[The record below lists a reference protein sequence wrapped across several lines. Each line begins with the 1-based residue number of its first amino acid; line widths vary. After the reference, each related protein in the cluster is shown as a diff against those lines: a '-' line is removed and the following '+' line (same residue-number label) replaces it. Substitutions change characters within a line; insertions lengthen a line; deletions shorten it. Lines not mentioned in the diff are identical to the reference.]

1 MLKYPVLP
9 RVLNPMKYFLV
20 FISLLSLVL
29 FSCRRDEP
37 VAGSGVGLEFSTDTL
52 FLDTVFST
60 VGSSTYLLKVYNP
73 ASEKVIIDNI
83 SLGRGNSSSYRINV
97 NGSTGQQFSDV
108 EILAEDSI
116 YVFVEVTNTT
126 SANEFLY
133 VDSLLF
139 SNKGNMQDVK
149 LVTLVRDAYFHF
161 PDQFINVGNTFIPYG
176 RLDCNDTWTGDK
188 PHVIY
193 GYALVDSG
201 CVLNIE
207 AGAEVH
213 FYNNSGLWVTNGAS
227 LRVGENAGPPGSGD
241 SVLFTGD
248 RLEPFYED
256 VPGQWGGPLGGIFL
270 QGGSV
275 NNVINNA
282 VIKNATTALR
292 LDSTLTKNL
301 DITNT
306 YILNSSRTGILG
318 GYGNMEAQTLVV
330 ANAGLHLFYAF
341 GGSYD
346 FKQCTFAN
354 YWNSG
359 TRTSASVTLSN
370 FLDVQDQDGSI
381 FRIVR
386 DLNQAYFGNCII
398 TGNNRQELAILKDE
412 SGTLNYQVDHALL
425 KLDNDP
431 EDRGFDINDPV
442 FFQNILVNSDPGF
455 RNPEMNHY
463 PLDTISQAVNQGSG
477 IISIGIPLD
486 ILGNSRNVNSQ
497 PDLGAYERQF

>member
-1 MLKYPVLP
+1 M
-9 RVLNPMKYFLV
+9 RYFIV
-20 FISLLSLVL
+20 ITSLLSLL
-29 FSCRRDEP
+29 FFSCRRDEP
-37 VAGSGVGLEFSTDTL
+37 IAGSGVSLEFSVDTL
-52 FLDTVFST
+52 FLDTVFTT
-60 VGSSTYLLKVYNP
+60 VGSSTYLLKVFNP
-73 ASEKVIIDNI
+73 ADEKVVIDNI
-83 SLGRGNSSSYRINV
+83 SLGGGSQSAYRINV
-97 NGSTGQQFSDV
+97 SGSPGFSFSEV
-108 EILAEDSI
+108 EILARDSI
-116 YVFVEVTNTT
+116 YIFVEVTQNFLG
-126 SANEFLY
+126 SDPYFLY
-133 VDSLLF
+133 EDSLNF
-139 SNKGNMQDVK
+139 SNKGSDQSVK
-149 LVTLVRDAYFHF
+149 LITAVRDAYFHF
-161 PDQFINVGNTFIPYG
+161 PDRFIRVGNTFIPYG

-188 PHVIY
+188 PHVVY

-227 LRVGENAGPPGSGD
+227 LKVGENAGPPGIGD

-301 DITNT
+301 DITYS

-318 GYGNMEAQTLVV
+318 GYGNMEAHSLVV

-341 GGSYD
+341 GGSYN
-346 FKQCTFAN
+346 FKQSTFAN

-370 FLDVQDQDGSI
+370 FLDVQDASGSVL
-381 FRIVR
+381 RIVR
-386 DLNQAYFGNCII
+386 DLSQAYFGNCIM
-398 TGNNRQELAILKDE
+398 TGNNQQELAILEDQ
-412 SGTLNYQVDHALL
+412 SGVLNYQVENALL
-425 KLDNDP
+425 KLDSDP
-431 EDRGFDINDPV
+431 SDRGFDVSDPTY
-442 FFQNILVNSDPGF
+442 FQNILINVDPGF
-455 RNPEMNHY
+455 INTERNQY
-463 PLDTISQAVNQGSG
+463 ALDTVSQAVDQGNG
-477 IISIGIPLD
+477 VISIGIPLD
-486 ILGNSRNVNSQ
+486 ILGKSRNFNSQ